1 MSKITYII
9 KLTMLIIFFN
19 SSSCHVIFQNHF
31 TNSCKCTSIR
41 LDFSLVCLPKM
52 NWLRINRFLSCRFH
66 LGLVPEIN
74 CKCITLTLNKTR
86 NRSTHRKYV
95 SKVKSIWINSKTNI
109 HYILSPGTPHIQV
122 SQKFLVNW
130 VYTLRHSGHQHPPMW
145 ASACTSLASLCLY
158 DKFIVFK
165 SGCMYELYDQYFSW
179 FLTTP
184 NHFFVK

>member
-1 MSKITYII
+1 
-9 KLTMLIIFFN
+9 
-19 SSSCHVIFQNHF
+19 
-31 TNSCKCTSIR
+31 
-41 LDFSLVCLPKM
+41 M
-52 NWLRINRFLSCRFH
+52 NWLRINRFLSCRFQ

-86 NRSTHRKYV
+86 NHCTHRKYV

-158 DKFIVFK
+158 NKFIVFK
-165 SGCMYELYDQYFSW
+165 TGCMYEMYYQYFSC
-179 FLTTP
+179 FLTAPNQLGTKFNSQANLSVNLTP
-184 NHFFVK
+184 WYFHEVKFILLSWNPWIPPYYIIILLTEC